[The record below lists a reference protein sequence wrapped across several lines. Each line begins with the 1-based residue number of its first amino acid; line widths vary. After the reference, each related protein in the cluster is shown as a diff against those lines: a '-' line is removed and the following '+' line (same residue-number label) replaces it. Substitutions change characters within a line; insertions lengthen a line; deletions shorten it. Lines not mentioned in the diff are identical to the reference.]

1 MAKEQ
6 THMRDKCEEP
16 IGTVDRRDS
25 IESVTTAEAT
35 LVRGG
40 VKPGPDGCIPDLN
53 AKIPELPP
61 VRQWFVP
68 ASWWEKKTFQR

>member
-1 MAKEQ
+1 MG
-6 THMRDKCEEP
+6 DKCEEP

-40 VKPGPDGCIPDLN
+40 VRSGPDGCIPDRKI
-53 AKIPELPP
+53 KIPELPP
-61 VRQWFVP
+61 VRQWVVP
-68 ASWWEKKTFQR
+68 PSWWERKTFE